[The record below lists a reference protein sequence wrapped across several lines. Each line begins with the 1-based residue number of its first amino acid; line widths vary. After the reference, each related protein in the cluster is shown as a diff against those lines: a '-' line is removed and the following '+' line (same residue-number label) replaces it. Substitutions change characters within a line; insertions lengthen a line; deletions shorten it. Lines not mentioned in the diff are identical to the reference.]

1 MIFDGAIVTSEV
13 SKMVSKGPSA
23 SFELVHLLAKRLSAS
38 FYALRSRVD
47 LVTRVEMVHHVTRV
61 AVVKVLSA
69 SFDALR
75 SHYLVTRVVLK
86 MVERTGRDLVTLRW
100 VLIRASKGLSASSVP
115 LIV

>member
-1 MIFDGAIVTSEV
+1 MNFDGAIVTSEV
-13 SKMVSKGPSA
+13 LMERSTGLSAPSDVLC
-23 SFELVHLLAKRLSAS
+23 SDVHLLAKRLSAS

-86 MVERTGRDLVTLRW
+86 MVLLLAPER
-100 VLIRASKGLSASSVP
+100 LSVSSVP
-115 LIV
+115 STA